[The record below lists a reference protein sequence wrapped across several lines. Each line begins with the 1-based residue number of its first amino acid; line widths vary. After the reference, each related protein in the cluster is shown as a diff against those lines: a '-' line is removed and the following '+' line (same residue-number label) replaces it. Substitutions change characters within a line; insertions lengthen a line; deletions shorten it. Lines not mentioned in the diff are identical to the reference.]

1 MKNNM
6 KIKIKVKLL
15 KAIKNKLMIL
25 INIGLMLVQL
35 KKVIP
40 KVNR

>member
-15 KAIKNKLMIL
+15 KAIKNKFMIL